1 MINIPLILDISH
13 QLLGPFNKSQQTG
26 LEILLHNFQHGTVSN
41 PRWIAYMLAT
51 VWHET
56 AFTFYPI
63 DEYGSNE
70 YFEKRYGYQTKIGR
84 NLGNLHPNDGS
95 RFHGRGY
102 VQLTGRY
109 NYTKVGQLLQQDLTA
124 DPELVKNPNVA
135 YQILT
140 QGMIDGWFTG
150 KRLKDY
156 ITPVKCDY
164 VNARR
169 IINGTDKAQQIAQ
182 YAEKFEVPLI

>member
-1 MINIPLILDISH
+1 MINTPLIIDISN
-13 QLLGPFNKSQQTG
+13 QLLGPFNQSQING
-26 LEILLHNFQHGTVSN
+26 LEILLHNFQQGSVSN
-41 PRWIAYMLAT
+41 PKWIAYMLAT

-70 YFEKRYGYQTKIGR
+70 YFEKRYGYQTKVGR
-84 NLGNLHPNDGS
+84 NLGNLHPNDGAKY
-95 RFHGRGY
+95 HGRGY

-109 NYTKVGQLLQQDLTA
+109 NYTKVGQLLQLDLTA
-124 DPELVKNPNVA
+124 EPDLVKHPKIA
-135 YQILT
+135 HQILT

-156 ITPVKCDY
+156 ITINKVDY
-164 VNARR
+164 INARR
-169 IINGTDKAQQIAQ
+169 IINGLDKAKQIAE